1 MNLKQLLLVCLFF
14 PLCGIAQTIQKPT
27 IKSKTSF
34 AIVIDSNSY
43 AHARKAVDAY
53 RSCIERDGLGTYLC
67 VNSWKSPEE
76 IREHLIRFHKDSK
89 YPLEGA
95 VFIGDI
101 PIPMLRD
108 AQHLSSAFKM
118 DQNRNWKQS
127 SIPSDRYYD
136 DFNLQFSFLKQDADQ
151 PLYYY
156 YSLKPESKQ
165 YLSPD
170 IYTARIKP
178 IELEGTDKYK
188 LLSDYLNKVVKER
201 TENPDNRIDNLTM
214 ARGHG
219 YNSEDETAWAGEQLA
234 LKEQLTSVFAAGNRV
249 KFMDFESRFPM
260 KNYFLNEIQNP
271 ELDIMLFHHHGASDT
286 QYINGYENGS
296 SPSLCIKNLKL
307 YLRGKVLSMAKK
319 KGKEEAIKSY
329 MDQFGVSRAWC
340 EEAFDEQKQ
349 KEDSLF
355 NLTLDIH
362 TQDIHSITPNARFV
376 MFDACYNGS
385 FYEKDYIAGA
395 YLFNKGKTIV
405 TQGNTVNTIQD
416 KWPDEMIGLLN
427 AGLRIGEWHRYVCF
441 LETHLLGD
449 PTYHFANTSG
459 LGYDVNEAS
468 MLHDR
473 DSKFWI
479 KRLDSPLPDMQCL
492 ALRKLKGCD
501 IKDYSSLLKKKYF
514 TSPYGVVRLEA
525 MRLLVLLDNSDTIEV
540 LKTAMDDSYEL
551 VRRFA
556 AEYTAKNG
564 SDELIPAFAAA
575 YLNHSTERRMMF
587 KLTESVKTLN
597 LDLLK
602 QELNKQVAQRPF
614 YNKNNVDN
622 MYRLIE
628 RGVVSEKESRK
639 TIMDTTS
646 KTKYKHLEIVSYR
659 NHPSAKIIESLLL
672 FIKDPTRDLNL
683 RISAAEA
690 LGWFNLSYRKNQII
704 NSLEETKENITEEKL
719 KDEITKSIRR
729 LSFM

>member
-1 MNLKQLLLVCLFF
+1 MKLKQLLLFCLLF
-14 PLCGIAQTIQKPT
+14 PLCGVAQNIQ
-27 IKSKTSF
+27 SKTSF
-34 AIVIDSNSY
+34 AIIIDSNSY
-43 AHARKAVDAY
+43 EHAQKAVDAY
-53 RSCIERDGLGTYLC
+53 RSCIEKDGLGTYLC
-67 VNSWKSPEE
+67 VASWKSPEE
-76 IREHLIRFHKDSK
+76 IREYLIRFHKESK
-89 YPLEGA
+89 SPLEGA

-118 DQNRNWKQS
+118 DQTRDWKQS

-136 DFNLQFSFLKQDADQ
+136 DFGLQFTFIKQDADQ

-178 IELEGTDKYK
+178 VELEGINKYE
-188 LLSDYLNKVVKER
+188 LLADYLNKVVKER
-201 TENPDNRIDNLTM
+201 TENADNKIDNLTM

-234 LKEQLTSVFAAGNRV
+234 LKEQFASVFKAGNRV
-249 KFMDFESRFPM
+249 KFMDFESRYPM
-260 KNYFLNEIQNP
+260 KNYFLNEVQYP

-296 SPSLCIKNLKL
+296 SPTISIKNLKL
-307 YLRGKVLSMAKK
+307 YLRGKVLSMSKK

-329 MDQFGVSRAWC
+329 MDQFGVPRAWC

-355 NLTLDIH
+355 NLTLDIY

-449 PTYHFANTSG
+449 PTFHFANVVG
-459 LGYDVNEAS
+459 LEYDVNEAS
-468 MLHDR
+468 VLHNG
-473 DSKFWI
+473 DSKFWM
-479 KRLDSPLPDMQCL
+479 KMLESPLPDMQCM
-492 ALRKLKGCD
+492 AIRKLKDCG
-501 IKDYSSLLKKKYF
+501 IKDYSSLLKKIYF

-525 MRLLVLLDNSDTIEV
+525 MRVLVQLDNADTIEV
-540 LKTAMDDSYEL
+540 LKAAVDDSYEL

-556 AEYTAKNG
+556 AEYIAKNG
-564 SDELIPAFAAA
+564 ADELIPAFISA
-575 YLNHSTERRMMF
+575 YLNHTTDRRMMF
-587 KLTESVKTLN
+587 KLTSALGTLN
-597 LDLLK
+597 LDILK
-602 QELNKQVAQRPF
+602 QELAKQIAQRPF
-614 YNKNNVDN
+614 YDRSDINSLQKQ
-622 MYRLIE
+622 IE
-628 RGVVSEKESRK
+628 RSLASDKESEEV
-639 TIMDTTS
+639 ILDTTTKAKS
-646 KTKYKHLEIVSYR
+646 KRLEIVSYR
-659 NHPSAKIIESLLL
+659 NHPSAKIIGCLLS
-672 FIKDPTRDLNL
+672 FIKDPSRDLEL
-683 RISAAEA
+683 RVTAAEA
-690 LGWFNLSYRKNQII
+690 LGWFELNYKKGQII
-704 NSLEETKENITEEKL
+704 SGLEEIQKNVSEQSL

-729 LSFM
+729 LSFK